1 MKFLSL
7 VAAVL
12 PLASA
17 LTIPEKRITTSAN
30 DPLSVP
36 SVPSSGL
43 ESVEDASALTVP
55 EKRLTTPAN
64 DPFYVPP
71 SGFESAKPGSVL
83 RERPIVASFFGLIPA
98 PIEAHQLLYRTTAID
113 GSPIATVTT
122 IFKPL
127 FAKRDRFVAFNTAY
141 DSSASICNPSYQ
153 YRLGAPQTDVIS
165 SAEFIVIQAYLLS
178 GYTVASSD
186 YEGPDAA
193 FSPGRLSGMGVLDGI
208 RAVVNY
214 GPKIGLD
221 KNPMVVNTGYSG
233 GAIASGWAASLHP
246 TYAPE
251 INLKGVLAGGTPAN
265 LSEVLLYVDGT
276 VFAGFLPGALA
287 GQLMPSAYGA
297 RLKPL
302 FDKIL
307 APGGKEALALGT
319 SQCAPVNLIAFA
331 GKSVFDP
338 NFQTLGKDVLYD
350 KDFAWVFDHNTMGL
364 HKNETPTVPVML
376 YHSPDDEIIPF
387 SGADSL
393 RKRWCD
399 YGANVRFV
407 NYAAGGHATA
417 EVIAIIDAIK
427 FTADAFSGKVPG
439 GCASR
444 TVLDD
449 KLNPLALGLSLEPA
463 LVALLN
469 ILLTLGKKDTN
480 WVNGLSQGKVI

>member
-17 LTIPEKRITTSAN
+17 LTIPDKPITTSAN
-30 DPLSVP
+30 DALSV
-36 SVPSSGL
+36 SSSGL
-43 ESVEDASALTVP
+43 ESAEDVSALTAP
-55 EKRLTTPAN
+55 EKRITTPAN

-83 RERPIVASFFGLIPA
+83 P
-98 PIEAHQLLYRTTAID
+98 HQLLYRTTAID

-127 FAKRDRFVAFNTAY
+127 FAKRDRFVSFNTAY
-141 DSSASICNPSYQ
+141 DSSSTTCNPSYQ
-153 YRLGAPQTDVIS
+153 YRLGSLQTDIVS
-165 SAEFIVIQAYLLS
+165 SLEFLVIQAYLIS
-178 GYTVASSD
+178 GYTVASPD

-221 KNPMVVNTGYSG
+221 NNPMVVNTGYSG

-246 TYAPE
+246 TYAPD

-265 LSEVLLYVDGT
+265 LTEVTLYVDGT
-276 VFAGFLPGALA
+276 VVAGFLPGALA

-307 APGGKEALALGT
+307 GPGGKEALAFGT
-319 SQCAPVNLIAFA
+319 SQCAPANLVAFA

-338 NFQTLGKDVLYD
+338 NFQTLGKDLFND
-350 KDFAWVFDHNTMGL
+350 KDFAWVFNQSLMGL
-364 HKNETPTVPVML
+364 NKNETPTVPVML
-376 YHSPDDEIIPF
+376 YHSPDDEVIPY
-387 SGADSL
+387 SGSDSL

-407 NYAAGGHATA
+407 NYAAGGHITG
-417 EVIAIIDAIK
+417 EIIAVIDALK
-427 FTADAFSGKVPG
+427 FTADAFSGSVPS

-449 KLNPLALGLSLEPA
+449 KLNPLALGLTLEPVLA
-463 LVALLN
+463 KLLN
-469 ILLTLGKKDTN
+469 VLLALGKKDTN